1 MSNKSRARHVLYADD
16 APDPDEVAEAEA
28 QTDRMSRVADAF
40 ATPGRKGL
48 DKLVALLMDDAPTR
62 VGRACRGAE
71 VVDNARKV
79 GDGGMAGDPVR
90 TPTPYEAAMTTAI
103 GGQNTYAGTVEP
115 WRVAERRRHNK
126 AARAMRRR
134 QRRLARR

>member
-1 MSNKSRARHVLYADD
+1 MSNRSRARHVLYADE
-16 APDPDEVAEAEA
+16 PDPEVAAEAEA

-48 DKLVALLMDDAPTR
+48 DKLVALLMDADKPAKPASPIPPVPEPEPEAP
-62 VGRACRGAE
+62 
-71 VVDNARKV
+71 AR
-79 GDGGMAGDPVR
+79 R
-90 TPTPYEAAMTTAI
+90 TPTPYEAAITTAVA
-103 GGQNTYAGTVEP
+103 GQNTYAGTVEP